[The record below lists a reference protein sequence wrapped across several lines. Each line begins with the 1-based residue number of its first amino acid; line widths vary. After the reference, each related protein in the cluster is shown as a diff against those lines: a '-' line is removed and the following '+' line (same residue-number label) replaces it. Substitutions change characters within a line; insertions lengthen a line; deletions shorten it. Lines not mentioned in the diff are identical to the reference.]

1 MEIQQVTGFFA
12 QRGIPVTRE
21 QARLFLA
28 HMNLLLQENE
38 RINLTRITGEKRVL
52 EEHFWDSVACL
63 EQGRAFTGPSLLDVG
78 TGAGFPGVPIKILF
92 PEVQLVLM
100 ESAGKRAAYLRQLV
114 RELGLEG
121 VEVIQQ
127 RAEEF
132 GKNKGRE
139 MYSWVVARALAP
151 LVTAIEL
158 ALPLVQLNGYFWAFK
173 GRDYQEELDEARTII
188 ARCGGRLEAVMPY
201 QLHGETICRNILVF
215 LKENSTEKI
224 FPRKSGMPQ
233 KRPLF

>member
-1 MEIQQVTGFFA
+1 MEIQQVIGFFK
-12 QRGIPVTRE
+12 QRGIPLARE

-28 HMNLLLQENE
+28 HMHLMLQENK
-38 RINLTRITGEKRVL
+38 RINLTRITGEERIL

-63 EQGRAFTGPSLLDVG
+63 EQGRPFTGPSLLDVG
-78 TGAGFPGVPIKILF
+78 TGAGFPGVPMKILF
-92 PEVQLVLM
+92 PEIQLTLM

-121 VEVIQQ
+121 AEVIQQ
-127 RAEEF
+127 RAEEY
-132 GKNKGRE
+132 GRNKGRE
-139 MYSWVVARALAP
+139 MYTWVVARALAP

-158 ALPLVQLNGYFWAFK
+158 TLPLVQVNGFFWAFK
-173 GRDYQEELDEARTII
+173 GRDCREELDEARTII

-201 QLHGETICRNILVF
+201 QLHGESSCRNILVF
-215 LKENSTEKI
+215 KKEKPTEKI